1 MMTRTQISLDRELL
15 RRARRK
21 ASEQRI
27 SLAEYMRRLVT
38 ADLEPPPAT
47 GDVSA
52 IFGMI
57 STGGTNIARDK
68 DKMVGE
74 AVRKLHGK

>member
-1 MMTRTQISLDRELL
+1 MTRTQISMDRELL

-38 ADLEPPPAT
+38 ADLEPPPPAA
-47 GDVSA
+47 GDVRA
-52 IFGMI
+52 IFNMF
-57 STGGTNIARDK
+57 SSGGSDIAKNK
-68 DKMVGE
+68 DAMLSD
-74 AVRKLHGK
+74 AVRKLHDK

>member
-1 MMTRTQISLDRELL
+1 MTRTQISMDRELL

-21 ASEQRI
+21 AAEQRI
-27 SLAEYMRRLVT
+27 SLAEYMRRLVN
-38 ADLEPPPAT
+38 ADLEPPPPS

-52 IFGMI
+52 IFGMF
-57 STGGTNIARDK
+57 SSGGSNIARDK
-68 DKMVGE
+68 DKMLGE

>member
-1 MMTRTQISLDRELL
+1 MTRTQISMDRELL
-15 RRARRK
+15 RRARRR

-27 SLAEYMRRLVT
+27 SLAEYVRRLVT

-47 GDVSA
+47 GDVRA

-57 STGGTNIARDK
+57 NTGGSNIARDK
-68 DKMVGE
+68 DKMLSE
-74 AVRKLHGK
+74 AVLKHFGK

>member
-1 MMTRTQISLDRELL
+1 MTRTQISMERELL

-27 SLAEYMRRLVT
+27 SLAEYVRRLVS
-38 ADLEPPPAT
+38 ADLEPPLPQ
-47 GDVSA
+47 GDVRR

-57 STGGTNIARDK
+57 NTGGSNVARDK
-68 DKMVGE
+68 DKMLSE
-74 AVRKLHGK
+74 AILKLHGK

>member
-1 MMTRTQISLDRELL
+1 MTRTQISMERELL

-27 SLAEYMRRLVT
+27 SLAEYVRRLVA
-38 ADLEPPPAT
+38 ADLEPPLPP
-47 GDVSA
+47 GDVRR

-57 STGGTNIARDK
+57 STGGTDIARDK
-68 DKMVGE
+68 DKMLSE
-74 AVRKLHGK
+74 AILKLHGK

>member
-1 MMTRTQISLDRELL
+1 MARTQISMDRELL

-27 SLAEYMRRLVT
+27 SLAEYMRRLVH
-38 ADLEPPPAT
+38 ADLEPPPPP
-47 GDVSA
+47 GDVGA

-57 STGGTNIARDK
+57 NTGGSDIARNK
-68 DKMVGE
+68 DAMLSE
-74 AVRKLHGK
+74 AIRKLHGK